1 MSCYDENVLKILGG
15 ISMTD
20 HKKALQNYSRSLGR
34 LSREI
39 PNTMKGFNQLGQAA
53 LADGAVSVKNKELI
67 ALGIGIASRCE
78 GCIQAHV
85 SKAIEAGATK
95 EEMYETIG
103 VAILMSGGP
112 GTVYGALAYDIIE
125 EFLG

>member
-1 MSCYDENVLKILGG
+1 MKNLGG
-15 ISMTD
+15 IKMTD
-20 HKKALQNYSRSLGR
+20 HKEGLKNYSRSLGR

-39 PNTMKGFNQLGQAA
+39 PDTMQGFNQLGQAA

-78 GCIQAHV
+78 GCIEAHV
-85 SKAIEAGATK
+85 NKAIEAGATK

-112 GTVYGALAYDIIE
+112 GTVYGAMAYDVIE